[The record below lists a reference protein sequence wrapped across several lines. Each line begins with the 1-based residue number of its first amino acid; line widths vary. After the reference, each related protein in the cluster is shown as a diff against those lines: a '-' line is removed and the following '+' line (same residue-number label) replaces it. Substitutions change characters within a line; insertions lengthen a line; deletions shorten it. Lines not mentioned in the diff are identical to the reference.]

1 VLVNQPTVSASEGKP
16 KHAKVTDNLGSYN
29 KSVTDPDPVNPV
41 SPVLF
46 CFFFFNVEF
55 RKKEISREL
64 DVDM

>member
-1 VLVNQPTVSASEGKP
+1 MLVNQPTVSASEGKP

-41 SPVLF
+41 SPV
-46 CFFFFNVEF
+46 FFFFNVKF